1 MFVYEIIPI
10 FETGRFVVACYAFA
24 TGRPHIA
31 LPCGLAHILNGISVS
46 AKSAGKKKA
55 KHGNL

>member
-1 MFVYEIIPI
+1 MFANEFIPI
-10 FETGRFVVACYAFA
+10 FDTGRLVVACYAFA

-31 LPCGLAHILNGISVS
+31 LLCGLAHILNGIAGS
-46 AKSAGKKKA
+46 AESGGKKTA